1 MSTNTYLIAR
11 WRVLTPQ
18 QNNNKD
24 AELSTDQ
31 QRQSFIAEARLIYHL
46 IVRKAAAAAA
56 AAEGIK
62 ENRRCRLQPT
72 RFHDATGTAGSVQY
86 A

>member
-46 IVRKAAAAAA
+46 IVRKAAAAA
-56 AAEGIK
+56 EGIK

-72 RFHDATGTAGSVQY
+72 RFHDATGTAGSVQC